1 MCEDGSCSWRPRQ
14 LLVTRLTLR
23 GWGGVRRK
31 MGLPRSEQGPGRG
44 GVETA
49 CLQAPSEKPGPAE
62 RGGSPLLLNGA
73 SGINQ
78 EVRTDICVCSVASG
92 ESDSL

>member
-1 MCEDGSCSWRPRQ
+1 M
-14 LLVTRLTLR
+14 LVTRLTLR
-23 GWGGVRRK
+23 GWGGVRQK
-31 MGLPRSEQGPGRG
+31 MGLPRSQQGPGRG

-49 CLQAPSEKPGPAE
+49 CLQAPSEKPEPVE
-62 RGGSPLLLNGA
+62 RGGLLLLLSGV

-78 EVRTDICVCSVASG
+78 EVRTDICACSVASG